1 MDENVKSK
9 NKDYNNF
16 IYRFLHGLAI
26 IYQIPL
32 KILLEPISKNFKL

>member
-1 MDENVKSK
+1 MDKNVKSK
-9 NKDYNNF
+9 NKDYDNF
-16 IYRFLHGLAI
+16 IARFLQEVAI